1 MAAASFDHRSLRG
14 RSLIACDFIGT
25 DFTGSDLRGA
35 NFAHAN
41 LRGAVLRE
49 VWTGLGPLAAAG
61 YAALGVVLGVV
72 TGFAASWTGAW
83 IHSALHAPGPGL
95 RVLGALL
102 VATIVADAV
111 ATLWRG
117 APFALE
123 HVAVPMFAIVVVA
136 GLVVLLSGWG
146 SPHDFGLAMTGA
158 ASIVVIASA
167 IGVGAFA
174 RAVSLAAGRWLL
186 LAVLVGTVVG
196 VRLSNG
202 LAVAVTVAVVA
213 TVMGLKAR
221 HRDVRAGV
229 ASFAFERVLTLG
241 GTSFRNANLEGADF
255 SGARV
260 RNTDFRGAN
269 LVGARWGD
277 ALEIDFCR
285 FDPGAPAPPPKPFKR
300 TKRQPRAPDEAH
312 PAGGHG

>member
-1 MAAASFDHRSLRG
+1 MAASFDHRSLRG
-14 RSLIACDFIGT
+14 ESFIACDFVGT

-49 VWTGLGPLAAAG
+49 VVTGLGPLAAAG
-61 YAALGVVLGVV
+61 YGVLGVVLGVV

-83 IHSALHAPGPGL
+83 VNGALHAPGPGL
-95 RVLGALL
+95 RVLGAILL
-102 VATIVADAV
+102 ATIIADAV

-146 SPHDFGLAMTGA
+146 SARDFGLAMTGA
-158 ASIVVIASA
+158 ASIVIIAMA

-186 LAVLVGTVVG
+186 LAVFLGTVVG

-202 LAVAVTVAVVA
+202 IAVALTVAVVA
-213 TVMGLKAR
+213 TVLGLKAR

-229 ASFAFERVLTLG
+229 ASYAFERLLTLG

-255 SGARV
+255 SGVRV

-269 LVGARWGD
+269 LVGTRWGD

-285 FDPGAPAPPPKPFKR
+285 FDPGAPAPPPKPFKKER
-300 TKRQPRAPDEAH
+300 GGSRLRRAAQ
-312 PAGGHG
+312 ARAGHG